1 MFKKIQV
8 LLILLTLCLS
18 LAGCQNKK
26 DLKEVQAIYD
36 NLYPDIIKAI
46 QLVYADELELG
57 QEVTDENGNS
67 YRMIDDSDYQTL
79 EDVEQVLRAAF
90 NEDFISGDLWDV
102 FEGDEPV
109 FKEIDGKL
117 CFAVKSIMDEDVS
130 GSKKVTAVNKKE
142 EDYIVFETKLC
153 GRKCE
158 LTIIKDNEKWVVYY
172 LSVLKDYR

>member
-8 LLILLTLCLS
+8 LLILLALCFN

-36 NLYPDIIKAI
+36 NLYPDIIKAMK
-46 QLVYADELELG
+46 LVYADELELG
-57 QEVTDENGNS
+57 QEITDENGNS
-67 YRMIDDSDYQTL
+67 YLIIDDPDYQTL
-79 EDVEQVLRAAF
+79 EDVEQVLKSAF
-90 NEDFISGDLWDV
+90 SENFISWDV
-102 FEGDEPV
+102 FEGDAPV

-117 CFAVKSIMDEDVS
+117 CFAVEYIMDEDVS

-153 GRKCE
+153 RRKCE
-158 LTIIKDNEKWVVYY
+158 LTIINDSEKWVVYY